1 MAQTKYTL
9 EKPDDV
15 AKRIEK
21 GIYSICPLSP
31 FFFSKLENYKELCQD
46 CLLVPLFMAEVA
58 FDRAASVVAL
68 KIIGEFKRAQHQGM
82 LKLWQ
87 NMKIM
92 AVVFKLYL
100 QSQV

>member
-1 MAQTKYTL
+1 MMLQ
-9 EKPDDV
+9 
-15 AKRIEK
+15 K
-21 GIYSICPLSP
+21 GLKKVLTVFAPCHP

-46 CLLVPLFMAEVA
+46 CFLVPLFMAEVA
-58 FDRAASVVAL
+58 FDRAASVVVL

>member
-1 MAQTKYTL
+1 MMLQ
-9 EKPDDV
+9 
-15 AKRIEK
+15 K
-21 GIYSICPLSP
+21 GLKKVFTVFAPCHL
-31 FFFSKLENYKELCQD
+31 FFSKLENYKELCQD
-46 CLLVPLFMAEVA
+46 CFVVPLFMAEVA

-68 KIIGEFKRAQHQGM
+68 KIIGEFKRELHQGM

-100 QSQV
+100 QSLV

>member
-1 MAQTKYTL
+1 MMSQ
-9 EKPDDV
+9 
-15 AKRIEK
+15 K
-21 GIYSICPLSP
+21 GLKKVFTVFAPCHL
-31 FFFSKLENYKELCQD
+31 FFFFFEIGNCKELRQD
-46 CLLVPLFMAEVA
+46 CLVVPLGMGEVV
-58 FDRAASVVAL
+58 ASVVAL
-68 KIIGEFKRAQHQGM
+68 KIIGEFKREQHQGM